1 MKNNV
6 SRNCS
11 VAIVKC
17 SSYEQEK
24 VDKAIKKALSL
35 LDFKFKKGMKVLI
48 KPNVVGAFPKKQVAT
63 TTHPS
68 LIEAVCKILK
78 KEKCK
83 IFIGDSPFT
92 NPEASFKAS
101 GIDKIAKKYSV
112 IKKPLIFEQEKQ
124 TKILDRKGIL
134 KDIEVAKIIKSAD
147 IVINMP
153 KLKTHVLAKYT
164 GAIKN
169 LYGCVPGGMKQR
181 IHLWAQGEKKHSKV
195 LVDIYQHIKPQL
207 NIMDAVIG
215 MEGEGPTSGD
225 AKKAN
230 LIIAS
235 RNTVAL
241 DIAATKIIGFN
252 PKKIF
257 HINEAIKRKLYSGY
271 KFDLVG
277 MKQLPFIK
285 FREPPKSKRTGAQ
298 SLLNRRFKEKPIIC
312 NEKLC
317 IKCGTCAKHCPGGA
331 ISMKPYP
338 TIDRK
343 KCIRCFCCIE
353 ICPQDAMSLKKK

>member
-1 MKNNV
+1 MKKEV
-6 SRNCS
+6 EK
-11 VAIVKC
+11 VAVVKC
-17 SSYEQEK
+17 SSYEQKK
-24 VDKAIKKALSL
+24 VDKAVEKALAL
-35 LDFKFKKGMKVLI
+35 LDFKFKKGLKVLI
-48 KPNVVGAFPKKQVAT
+48 KPNVIGCFPKKQVAT
-63 TTHPS
+63 TTNPS
-68 LIEAVCKILK
+68 VIEAVCKILK
-78 KEKCK
+78 REKCK
-83 IFIGDSPFT
+83 ILIGDSPST

-101 GIDKIAKKYSV
+101 GIDKVAKKYSA

-124 TKILDRKGIL
+124 IKILDRKGIL
-134 KDIEVAKIIKSAD
+134 KDIEVAKIIKSVD
-147 IVINMP
+147 LVIDMP

-181 IHLWAQGEKKHSKV
+181 IHLWAHGEKRFSKV

-225 AKKAN
+225 AKKAG

-235 RNTVAL
+235 RNAVAL

-257 HINEAIKRKLYSGY
+257 MIKEAVKRKLYSGY
-271 KFDLVG
+271 KFNLVG
-277 MKQLPFIK
+277 MKQLPFVK
-285 FREPPKSKRTGAQ
+285 FREPPKSKRQNVQGVI
-298 SLLNRRFKEKPIIC
+298 NKRFREKPIVC

-317 IKCGTCAKHCPGGA
+317 IKCGTCAKHCPGKA

-353 ICPQDAMSLKKK
+353 ICPEDALGLER